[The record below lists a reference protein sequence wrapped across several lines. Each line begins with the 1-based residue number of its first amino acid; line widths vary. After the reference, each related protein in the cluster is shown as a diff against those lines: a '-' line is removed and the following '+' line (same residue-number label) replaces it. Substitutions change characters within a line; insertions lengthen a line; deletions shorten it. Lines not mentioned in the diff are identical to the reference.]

1 VAESLSHIAE
11 SSSHEA
17 ESNSYVAKS
26 SSHVVEPSRI
36 KHFFYEF
43 SEGFLVF
50 SKVFSLNFEG
60 YLRFCAVFF
69 VMVSSKEKK
78 AVFF

>member
-26 SSHVVEPSRI
+26 SSHVVEPCRT
-36 KHFFYEF
+36 FFYEF
-43 SEGFLVF
+43 LEGFLVF
-50 SKVFSLNFEG
+50 TKSFSLNFEG
-60 YLRFCAVFF
+60 YLRFCAVFL
-69 VMVSSKEKK
+69 
-78 AVFF
+78 